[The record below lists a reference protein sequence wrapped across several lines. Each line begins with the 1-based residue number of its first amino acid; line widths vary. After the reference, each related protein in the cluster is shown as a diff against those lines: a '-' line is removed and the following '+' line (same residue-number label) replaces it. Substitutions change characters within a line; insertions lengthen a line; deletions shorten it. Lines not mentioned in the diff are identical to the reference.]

1 MRYIVNHS
9 KNPYINLALE
19 EYCLKN
25 VLMDE
30 DYFILWQNKPSI
42 IIGKNQNTLQE
53 INSSFVDQRKT
64 YIVRRISGGGA
75 VYHDLGNLNFTFI
88 SKVQDIDQVDFK
100 KYVTPIINVLEEMG
114 IPAVL
119 SGRNDITVAGK
130 KISGNAQRIHQ
141 DRLMHHGTLLF
152 DVNLEHLARALK
164 VSVDKIQSKGI
175 ESIRS
180 RVSNIKD
187 YIQEEMNVIEFHHRI
202 ERALSN
208 NYQSQEI
215 KLTRA
220 DLEKVQALAMAQYA
234 TWNWNYGES
243 PDFNVMNERRFTGGK
258 IQVLLEVVEGNI
270 KTCRFLGDYLGVAE
284 VGSLEVLLQG
294 LPYQKELLRK
304 TLREVHIKQYFG
316 EVELEELLE
325 VLCG

>member
-25 VLMDE
+25 VLLDE

-53 INSSFVDQRKT
+53 INSTFVDQRKT
-64 YIVRRISGGGA
+64 YVVRRISGGGA

-100 KYVTPIINVLEEMG
+100 KYVAPIIKVLQEMG
-114 IPAVL
+114 IPAEL
-119 SGRNDITVAGK
+119 SGRNDITVEGK
-130 KISGNAQRIHQ
+130 KVSGNAQRIHQ
-141 DRLMHHGTLLF
+141 DRLMHHGTLMF
-152 DVNLEHLARALK
+152 DVNLEDLAGSLR

-175 ESIRS
+175 ESVRS
-180 RVSNIKD
+180 RVANIKD
-187 YIQEEMNVIEFHHRI
+187 YLQEEMNVIEFYHRI

-208 NYQSQEI
+208 NYQSEEM
-215 KLTRA
+215 KLTR
-220 DLEKVQALAMAQYA
+220 DDMEKIQALAMNQYA
-234 TWNWNYGES
+234 TWDWNYGES
-243 PDFNVMNERRFTGGK
+243 PACNVMNERRFPGGK
-258 IQVLLEVVEGNI
+258 IQVLLDVMEGKI
-270 KTCRFLGDYLGVAE
+270 KNCRFLGDYLGVADVE
-284 VGSLEVLLQG
+284 PLEAYLQG
-294 LPYQKELLRK
+294 KPYQKELLREALGK
-304 TLREVHIKQYFG
+304 VPIKQYFG
-316 EVELEELLE
+316 GINKEELLE